1 MSGVV
6 LFTEIMK
13 RKEKR
18 KKKNNPQRTEEED
31 GTDTGGP
38 CGAGTPA

>member
-1 MSGVV
+1 M
-6 LFTEIMK
+6 FTEIMK

-18 KKKNNPQRTEEED
+18 KKKEEQPTKEED